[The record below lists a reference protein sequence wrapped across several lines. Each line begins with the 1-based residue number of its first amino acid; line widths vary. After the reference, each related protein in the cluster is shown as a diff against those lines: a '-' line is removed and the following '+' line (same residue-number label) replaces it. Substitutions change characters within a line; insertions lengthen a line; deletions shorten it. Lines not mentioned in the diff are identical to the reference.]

1 MPPAGV
7 TRTGVIRARLVLYIG
22 SALLG
27 GLIPLL
33 VLCGTQLTLML
44 VMLSGWTLLPLL
56 SLALP
61 LQATRRGLHPFEAFW
76 PPVVCY
82 ALGWLAM
89 RLPPPGMPMLVAI
102 VVALLSASAGQE
114 LRRRKKTAPSKH
126 L

>member
-7 TRTGVIRARLVLYIG
+7 ARTGVIRARLVL
-22 SALLG
+22 
-27 GLIPLL
+27 
-33 VLCGTQLTLML
+33 CGTQLALML
-44 VMLSGWTLLPLL
+44 VMLSGWTLLPIL

-89 RLPPPGMPMLVAI
+89 RLPPPGMPILVAI